1 MKQLATELNCFYS
14 MELLLRSATIREK
27 VPCIEWG
34 AG

>member
-1 MKQLATELNCFYS
+1 VKQLATELNCFYS
-14 MELLLRSATIREK
+14 MELLLRSPTIREK